1 MGEYALLIDYKYCTG
16 CHVCEVSCRKEHDIP
31 LDEWGIK
38 LSQMGPVKMR
48 GEWLWD
54 YVPVPSDLCDLCEDR
69 VAQGKKPRVRPPL
82 PGAMHG
88 ARARGGAFCR
98 HGRSRQEGHLLHPVG
113 PRTQA
118 AWPAVGPVPAAGHSR
133 QRWRSGVPGAAL
145 LALRPRPSRLAPS
158 PPALASGS
166 VVHQLRLPG
175 ERGVGR
181 APSARPGG
189 MPRPSLILHRSDQG
203 PFDEAPPHQE
213 ALSPPFLSFADLLLV
228 YLGHPSAKF
237 C

>member
-1 MGEYALLIDYKYCTG
+1 MCIRD
-16 CHVCEVSCRKEHDIP
+16 SFR
-31 LDEWGIK
+31 
-38 LSQMGPVKMR
+38 PVRPVR
-48 GEWLWD
+48 GSGGAGQE
-54 YVPVPSDLCDLCEDR
+54 
-69 VAQGKKPRVRPPL
+69 ARVRPPL

-98 HGRSRQEGHLLHPVG
+98 HGRARQEGHLLHPVG

-118 AWPAVGPVPAAGHSR
+118 AWPAAGPVPAAGHSR
-133 QRWRSGVPGAAL
+133 QRWCSGVLGRLCWRFGRGRHGLPVTSSPGFRQR
-145 LALRPRPSRLAPS
+145 RPPAS
-158 PPALASGS
+158 PPPGSAASAA
-166 VVHQLRLPG
+166 RP
-175 ERGVGR
+175 
-181 APSARPGG
+181 PARPGG